1 MWRKGLGRTRVEVGT
16 LVQRLVQRDTGS
28 ETCTKRQEVLAAEPR
43 DGEGVDRSGHM
54 WGRADRVVAE
64 DKGIKT
70 APGVLT

>member
-1 MWRKGLGRTRVEVGT
+1 MKKSLGMEKRFGPNKSGS
-16 LVQRLVQRDTGS
+16 RDTGS
-28 ETCTKRQEVLAAEPR
+28 EICTKRQEVLAADPR
-43 DGEGVDRSGHM
+43 DSEGVDRLGHV

>member
-1 MWRKGLGRTRVEVGT
+1 MKRSLGVEK
-16 LVQRLVQRDTGS
+16 RLGQNESGSRDTGS

>member
-1 MWRKGLGRTRVEVGT
+1 MGRTRVEVGT
-16 LVQRLVQRDTGS
+16 LVQRLVQRGKRCWPLSLGTVKGWTDRDT
-28 ETCTKRQEVLAAEPR
+28 
-43 DGEGVDRSGHM
+43 